1 MSINGNIQSIQN
13 GTWKLEPWTLIKKY
27 SSEMSDF
34 LSKREYFQK
43 PRMKMVGSSQ
53 WQVPVISIFWV
64 IWGKASD
71 RFGGKGGYGYTQ
83 KRLHVFLRWVFCGNF
98 P

>member
-34 LSKREYFQK
+34 LSKREY
-43 PRMKMVGSSQ
+43 SSQ
-53 WQVPVISIFWV
+53 QQVPVISIFWV

-71 RFGGKGGYGYTQ
+71 QFGGKEGYGYTQ